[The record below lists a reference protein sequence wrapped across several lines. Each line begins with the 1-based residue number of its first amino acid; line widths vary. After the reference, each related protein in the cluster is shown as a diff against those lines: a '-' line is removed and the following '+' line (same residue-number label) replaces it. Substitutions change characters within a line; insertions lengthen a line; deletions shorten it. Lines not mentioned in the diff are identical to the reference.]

1 MDTKLESSF
10 WDRKIEIKINKKIE
24 NRNKRN

>member
-10 WDRKIEIKINKKIE
+10 WDRKIEIKINKKIK